1 MSLFYSN
8 IALMIHVERLITSSL
23 PRHVCIPRHISPILP
38 RTSSPTSK
46 GPYRKSLSFSMSSF
60 GPWLS
65 ELFIRFNTPK
75 SPNTPSKTGRLLNG
89 ALQKVHCSS
98 NQSQFFFAAVKKFI
112 EACRNNFAILGTC
125 LKKKPSCYILPL
137 QIHLRESPFLDK
149 ASELFLHTQAK
160 DCVIRQHNNAQECK
174 EKHKTLLTLSSS
186 PPSSSTLSIH

>member
-125 LKKKPSCYILPL
+125 LKKKSHRATSFRYKSIFENPLSWTKQANYSYIRRRR
-137 QIHLRESPFLDK
+137 I
-149 ASELFLHTQAK
+149 A
-160 DCVIRQHNNAQECK
+160 
-174 EKHKTLLTLSSS
+174 
-186 PPSSSTLSIH
+186 

>member
-1 MSLFYSN
+1 
-8 IALMIHVERLITSSL
+8 MIHVERLITSSL

-125 LKKKPSCYILPL
+125 LKKKAIVLHPSVTNPSSRI
-137 QIHLRESPFLDK
+137 PFLGQ
-149 ASELFLHTQAK
+149 SQRT
-160 DCVIRQHNNAQECK
+160 I
-174 EKHKTLLTLSSS
+174 LTYAGEGLRD
-186 PPSSSTLSIH
+186 STT